1 MHLGIREKLFG
12 SIGAVLALLALVC
25 GLSVKGIS
33 DIDARTHAIVE
44 HRLQGLYSAE
54 MSVDGITDLDRDL
67 LEVRVADDD
76 EALNAALAKLPDH
89 TTKLET
95 SLVELQKV
103 ATDPDERKLVSEITA
118 GWAQLKSLPKQVTD
132 AAVAGDHDGATTA
145 FEKWRDV
152 RDGPDGALDDLVD
165 LEKTGADQAAAS
177 VDALNVQVRMLTI
190 ATSVL
195 ALLVGLI
202 AAWLVSRAVS
212 RQAKAVE
219 QTITS
224 LVDTAAAVLADGLDA
239 MAEGDLTV
247 AANAVSTQPIRVSG
261 GDEIARAAIAANR
274 LGESLEKSLAS
285 YERARF
291 GLQALVRDVSTVAHE
306 VAGGAAHLG
315 DQSSSTGTAAAH
327 VANAVTGVASGFQS
341 TQERAETASGAVLQL
356 NQAIDNIARGAAD
369 QASQTQAAASRAAG
383 MVDRVD
389 DVAQHARQ
397 VAAASQETRAAAED
411 GARAVDETT
420 SAMEGIRSV
429 VGAAASKVHE
439 LGQLGEKIGAVV
451 ETIDDIAEQTNL
463 LALNAAIE
471 AARAGE
477 HGRGFAV
484 VADEVRKLAER
495 SSRETKQI
503 AELIEQVQ
511 ASTREAVAATEEGA
525 QQVAVGTSKA
535 EQAGGA
541 LQQIQRVVEATAA
554 QVGEIATAAEAMATD
569 ARAVTDAMHSIS
581 AVVEENTAATEEMTA
596 QAAAV
601 ESVVQQI
608 SEVTV
613 TQSSAVH
620 EITSDAAE
628 MNAQAEQTRASAA
641 QMAETAQ
648 HLKSL
653 VERFAL
659 ELEGTDA
666 SANVTPLPLRPAA

>member
-25 GLSVKGIS
+25 GLSVKGIG

-67 LEVRVADDD
+67 LEVRVADDED
-76 EALNAALAKLPDH
+76 ALNAALDKLPDH
-89 TTKLET
+89 TTKLED
-95 SLVELQKV
+95 SLAELQKV
-103 ATDPDERKLVSEITA
+103 AVDPDEQKLVTEITS
-118 GWAQLKSLPKQVTD
+118 GWAQLKSMPKQVTS
-132 AAVAGDHDGATTA
+132 AAIAGDHETATAA

-152 RDGPDGALDDLVD
+152 RDGPDGALDNLVD
-165 LEKTGADQAAAS
+165 LEKTGADDAAAA
-177 VDALNVQVRMLTI
+177 VDALNVQVRMMTI
-190 ATSVL
+190 LTSVL

-202 AAWLVSRAVS
+202 AAWLVSRAVA

-219 QTITS
+219 KTVTS
-224 LVDTAAAVLADGLDA
+224 LADTAAAVLAGGLDA

-247 AANAVSTQPIRVSG
+247 AAEAVTTPPIRVSG
-261 GDEIARAAIAANR
+261 GDEIARAAVAANR

-285 YERARF
+285 YERARY
-291 GLQALVRDVSTVAHE
+291 GLQALVQDVSTVAHE

-315 DQSSSTGTAAAH
+315 EQSSSTGTAAAH
-327 VANAVTGVASGFQS
+327 VANAVSGVASGFQS
-341 TQERAETASGAVLQL
+341 TQERAETAGQVVLQL
-356 NQAIDNIARGAAD
+356 NQAIDNIARGASD
-369 QASQTQAAASRAAG
+369 QASQTQAAAARAAG

-420 SAMEGIRSV
+420 SAMEGIRAV

-439 LGQLGEKIGAVV
+439 LGQLGERIGAVV

-511 ASTREAVAATEEGA
+511 ASTRQAVAATEEGA
-525 QQVAVGTSKA
+525 EQVAVGTSKA

-613 TQSSAVH
+613 TQTGAVN

-628 MNAQAEQTRASAA
+628 MSSQAEQTRAAA
-641 QMAETAQ
+641 AHMAETAQ
-648 HLKSL
+648 RLKSL

-659 ELEGTDA
+659 ESDA
-666 SANVTPLPLRPAA
+666 AANVTPLLTRRAA

>member
-1 MHLGIREKLFG
+1 MHRGIREKLFG
-12 SIGAVLALLALVC
+12 SIGAVLVLLALVC

-33 DIDARTHAIVE
+33 EIDAQTHAIVE
-44 HRLQGLYSAE
+44 HRLQGLFSAE

-67 LEVRVADDD
+67 LEVRVADD
-76 EALNAALAKLPDH
+76 EESLKAALDKIPGH
-89 TTKLET
+89 TTKLEG
-95 SLVELQKV
+95 SLVTLQKV
-103 ATDPDERKLVSEITA
+103 AVDPEERKLVTEITD
-118 GWAQLKSLPKQVTD
+118 GWAQLKSMPKQVTS
-132 AAVAGDHDGATTA
+132 ATIAGDREAATAA
-145 FEKWRDV
+145 FEKWRNV
-152 RDGPDGALDDLVD
+152 REGPDGALDDLVD
-165 LEKTGADQAAAS
+165 LEKTGADQAAAA
-177 VDALNVQVRMLTI
+177 VDALNTQVRVMTI
-190 ATSVL
+190 VMSVL
-195 ALLVGLI
+195 ALFVGLI
-202 AAWLVSRAVS
+202 AAWMVSRAIA

-219 QTITS
+219 ESVTS
-224 LVDTAAAVLADGLDA
+224 LADTAAAVLAGGLDA
-239 MAEGDLTV
+239 MAEGDLTL
-247 AANAVSTQPIRVSG
+247 AADAVTIPPIRVSG

-274 LGESLEKSLAS
+274 LGESLEKSLDS

-291 GLQALVRDVSTVAHE
+291 GLQALVRDVSTVANE

-315 DQSSSTGTAAAH
+315 EQSSSTGTSAAH
-327 VANAVTGVASGFQS
+327 VASAVSGVADGFQS
-341 TQERAETASGAVLQL
+341 TQERAETAAAAVLQL

-369 QASQTQAAASRAAG
+369 QASQTQAAATRAAG

-389 DVAQHARQ
+389 DVASHARQ
-397 VAAASQETRAAAED
+397 VAAASQETRTAAED

-420 SAMEGIRSV
+420 SAMEGIRTV

-503 AELIEQVQ
+503 GELIQQIQV
-511 ASTREAVAATEEGA
+511 STRQAVAATEEGA
-525 QQVAVGTSKA
+525 EQVAVGTSKA

-541 LQQIQRVVEATAA
+541 LRQIQHVIEATAV

-613 TQSSAVH
+613 TQTGAVH
-620 EITSDAAE
+620 GITSDAVE
-628 MNAQAEQTRASAA
+628 MNTQAEQKRSSAA

-659 ELEGTDA
+659 SEADA
-666 SANVTPLPLRPAA
+666 ASDNVTALPLRRAA